1 MVKMGFLKV
10 KKEMGKFIFE
20 APKSPLV
27 QRIKIFIYNCL
38 IFKKQIEKS
47 KSSYYIFALFIM
59 ALNIPIL
66 MFGYYLFNDYIN
78 LTAQYSR
85 YTISILA
92 LFLMLHEL
100 WTTKNPVG
108 LWLFI
113 LFLALPLFSTY
124 LFISSGHNVMWG
136 VNCVL
141 SIMSL
146 FLFVTV
152 AYAWLINILGII
164 VAILAYKML
173 TWVEGSAIILSA
185 HISNKFFS
193 VYPIAVLLITISYV
207 IFDKLREDKIK
218 EKLLETLGFSI
229 AHSAKTPFSINVGFA
244 DLIKRGLKND
254 DYESIARY
262 VNRLEAINTRAMQDV
277 KTLLSTIGWDQHKRP
292 DDWGEHSAAECIKK
306 AMAEYAVEIEQK
318 RVFFLNADDKEKDFQ
333 FIGSE
338 TLLKYMISHLI
349 NNALRYAGPRA
360 KIEIFLQYG
369 NIFVK
374 NNGCGVDPKIYDTI
388 FEKHVSTTRHRLGLY
403 FCKQVMLSM
412 DGDIECISK
421 SDKGTQFTLKF

>member
-1 MVKMGFLKV
+1 
-10 KKEMGKFIFE
+10 
-20 APKSPLV
+20 
-27 QRIKIFIYNCL
+27 
-38 IFKKQIEKS
+38 
-47 KSSYYIFALFIM
+47 M
-59 ALNIPIL
+59 A
-66 MFGYYLFNDYIN
+66 FYFV
-78 LTAQYSR
+78 S
-85 YTISILA
+85 
-92 LFLMLHEL
+92 
-100 WTTKNPVG
+100 
-108 LWLFI
+108 
-113 LFLALPLFSTY
+113 STY
-124 LFISSGHNVMWG
+124 LFISGGHNVMWG

-141 SIMSL
+141 LIMSL

-193 VYPIAVLLITISYV
+193 VYSIAVLLITISYV

-229 AHSAKTPFSINVGFA
+229 AHSAKTPFSVNLTFA
-244 DLIKRGLKND
+244 DLIERGLKKQ

-262 VNRLEAINTRAMQDV
+262 VDRLEEINTRAMQDV

-318 RVFFLNADDKEKDFQ
+318 RIFFLNADDKEKDFQ
-333 FIGSE
+333 FIDSE

-349 NNALRYAGPRA
+349 NNALRYVGPRA
-360 KIEIFLQYG
+360 KIGIFLQYG

-374 NNGCGVDPKIYDTI
+374 DNGCGVDPKIYDTI
-388 FEKHVSTTRHRLGLY
+388 FEKHVSTTGHRLGLY
-403 FCKQVMLSM
+403 FCKQAILIMG
-412 DGDIECISK
+412 GDIECMSQP
-421 SDKGTQFTLKF
+421 DKGTQFVLKFNV